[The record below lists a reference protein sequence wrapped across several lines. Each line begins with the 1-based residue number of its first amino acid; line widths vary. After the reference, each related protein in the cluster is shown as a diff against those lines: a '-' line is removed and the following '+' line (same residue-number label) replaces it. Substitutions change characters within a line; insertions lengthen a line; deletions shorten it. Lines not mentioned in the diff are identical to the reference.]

1 MKWLKIKVGSHM
13 KTSAI
18 ISEMVSTSQT
28 GLQQLCKIAL
38 FVPLLAIPVFKG
50 CSTAMNIYNLILN
63 KLNQLNVPVL
73 NCIAFA
79 SNAAVMKNLMFN
91 F

>member
-1 MKWLKIKVGSHM
+1 
-13 KTSAI
+13 
-18 ISEMVSTSQT
+18 MVATPIVVTYFSSNN
-28 GLQQLCKIAL
+28 GQL
-38 FVPLLAIPVFKG
+38 VNPLLAIPVFKG

-63 KLNQLNVPVL
+63 KLNQLNVPIL

-79 SNAAVMKNLMFN
+79 SNAEVMKNLMFN